1 VGLLLQY
8 LLTLAQET
16 PAVKSHGKSK
26 AAVKS
31 GVKGKAK
38 SRTAGKA

>member
-8 LLTLAQET
+8 LLTAAQAT
-16 PAVKSHGKSK
+16 PAVKSQGKSK

-38 SRTAGKA
+38 ARTADKA